1 MVFLSLLALAFG
13 FVQQVDS
20 QPPSLPNATQS
31 VLHPETNLS
40 KKLLGAKRI
49 FVEHFGDDPINKTL
63 EAMVIDA
70 LTASKRFTVT
80 EKKQRADL
88 LLKGYSL
95 EKTTQEAHAVADS
108 TVVAGAAGGHSASV
122 SGVSGPAGGSVS
134 GVSSG
139 GLVAHRLGISDS
151 QASVETVNDARM
163 AVRLVSTDGDVVWST
178 TQESKGAKYKGAMAD
193 VAEKAVKQLL
203 YDIEKLTRP
212 VTK

>member
-1 MVFLSLLALAFG
+1 MVFPSLLALAFG
-13 FVQQVDS
+13 FVQQVAS
-20 QPPSLPNATQS
+20 QPASLPRPPQS
-31 VLHPETNLS
+31 VLHTETNLS
-40 KKLLGAKRI
+40 EKLLGAKRI
-49 FVEHFGDDPINKTL
+49 FVGHFGDDPINKTL

-70 LTASKRFTVT
+70 LTASKRFTIT
-80 EKKQRADL
+80 ENKQRADL
-88 LLKGYSL
+88 VLKGYSL

-134 GVSSG
+134 GSSSG
-139 GLVAHRLGISDS
+139 GFVTRHLGISDY

-193 VAEKAVKQLL
+193 VAEKVVKQLL